1 VMLKTSTLIKQ
12 SPKKLDV
19 ASLMAD
25 IATASKTVTLLSIQ
39 SLDDF
44 QKVTVNN
51 KVVELKDETQ
61 VGGRVKWDVFVAD
74 ESGVAQVSVWEG
86 KVNAMEKD

>member
-1 VMLKTSTLIKQ
+1 MMLKTSTLIKQ

-51 KVVELKDETQ
+51 KVVELKDEMQ

>member
-1 VMLKTSTLIKQ
+1 MMLKTSTLIKQ